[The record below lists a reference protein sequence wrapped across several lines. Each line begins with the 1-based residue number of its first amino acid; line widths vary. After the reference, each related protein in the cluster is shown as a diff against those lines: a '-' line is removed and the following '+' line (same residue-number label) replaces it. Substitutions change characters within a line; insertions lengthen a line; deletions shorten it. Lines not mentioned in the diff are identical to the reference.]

1 MAPENFHNA
10 FARARSLLRAALLPM
25 AAAAAAL
32 SPASA
37 AAQSSPDTLIV
48 LDASGSMWGQI
59 DGRTKIEI
67 ARETLSTVLSEVT
80 SDMNIGMIAYGHRV
94 RGQCSDIE
102 TMVPMGPARQNV
114 PRIIDQANRI
124 SPRGMT
130 PLTDAVRQAA
140 EEMLYTERAATV
152 VLVTDGIETC
162 DADPCAL
169 GRELKAAGI
178 DFTAHVV
185 GFGLTGDEGRQ
196 VACLAENTGGRYIP
210 ADDSDQLVDALRR
223 TIMADESDFVDEEP
237 AAPARRRV
245 EFTFRDAEGS
255 PKLEQD
261 QVTIVIEPRAGAAFG
276 EWRMWRHERAYSA
289 EGMFEPGTYD
299 FLVTREADRATLRAR
314 FEIVIPEGADTLAIE
329 RVIAS
334 RLKVNT
340 LVNAR
345 TRLEHGKGFRS
356 ANTSGNG
363 YGVYNLIP
371 VVNGVADEAA
381 KLDWAYR
388 ADLDVSIPPG
398 RYILRGTLA
407 RSITRE
413 KLIDIGPGDFLDYD
427 FDFELARIEVQVRDQ
442 DGFPPARPYT
452 RISDEPDGNNFFRSG
467 RDNLNGE
474 TLAWY
479 LPVGVWRIDS
489 GQEGDRNR
497 RAQAA
502 LTVNGA
508 GEEMVLRLSEGTPL
522 ADADRARLA
531 DESRIGC
538 LGFGGTEHGRDACIV
553 ERVDLSNPS
562 GQQAQP
568 VAIDGLQ
575 YPDPG
580 PSSDPTDEMQPSQLQ
595 RQGGEASSHGAAFVP
610 VTRWNFASMA
620 TMQPI
625 ASIVLG
631 DRWDVDPKRAKIALR
646 EGWCGQG
653 CPAEIVDAFVPGGTD
668 IGDGS
673 VFFAEAAGR
682 ALKFVTGR
690 DGLGG
695 PMSRLHVYEATGDYR
710 SGDASVGEQYVEA
723 IGTMIL
729 PATLDGFDGPDFA
742 PRTGSAPRSAA
753 SAAPIPPGIYGL
765 IERGG
770 FDLAN
775 SADIGEAVA
784 ACAQLPF
791 IAYPDGHV
799 QVKEFSAGSAAAG
812 VPYRTI
818 AGGPCS
824 AMDGGAR
831 CELSS
836 PDAPGQVQLMELMLS
851 EIRDG
856 HYRLVN
862 LTRGQAE
869 GALYSCVRPGGEMSA
884 TETLPDGR
892 KAIDHIMARADGGPE
907 LEFADDGRYLGPKQA
922 SAAPT
927 APPAPGG
934 DFSQIAGLY
943 GRLSSSGEPK
953 QGDEL
958 LDACM
963 DNALVMYPDGLALGF
978 RGVEQSA
985 GQNVTIPPR
994 PAMHMMCSGSS
1005 SGATCAAREG
1015 VYPDGQPIAD
1025 PVQLSS
1031 VASDILELCVS
1042 GNCFRMQQ
1050 CRDPRAS
1057 FAGDFPAPD
1066 GRHWLDHVLAR
1077 PDGGPGVE

>member
-1 MAPENFHNA
+1 MAPENFRNA

-59 DGRTKIEI
+59 DGRAKIEI

-169 GRELKAAGI
+169 GRELEAAGI

-196 VACLAENTGGRYIP
+196 VACLAQNTGGRYIP

-237 AAPARRRV
+237 AAPVRRRV

-261 QVTIVIEPRAGAAFG
+261 QVTIVIEPRASAAFG

-314 FEIVIPEGADTLAIE
+314 FEIVIPEGPDTLAIE

-442 DGFPPARPYT
+442 EGFPPARPYT

-508 GEEMVLRLSEGTPL
+508 GEEMILRLSEGTPL

-531 DESRIGC
+531 DEGRIGC

-553 ERVDLSNPS
+553 ERVDLSNPP

-568 VAIDGLQ
+568 VAIDG
-575 YPDPG
+575 
-580 PSSDPTDEMQPSQLQ
+580 
-595 RQGGEASSHGAAFVP
+595 A
-610 VTRWNFASMA
+610 
-620 TMQPI
+620 
-625 ASIVLG
+625 
-631 DRWDVDPKRAKIALR
+631 
-646 EGWCGQG
+646 
-653 CPAEIVDAFVPGGTD
+653 
-668 IGDGS
+668 
-673 VFFAEAAGR
+673 
-682 ALKFVTGR
+682 
-690 DGLGG
+690 
-695 PMSRLHVYEATGDYR
+695 
-710 SGDASVGEQYVEA
+710 
-723 IGTMIL
+723 
-729 PATLDGFDGPDFA
+729 DFA
-742 PRTGSAPRSAA
+742 PRTGSAPS

-799 QVKEFSAGSAAAG
+799 QAKEFSPGSAAAG

-818 AGGPCS
+818 VGGPCS

-927 APPAPGG
+927 TPPAPGG

-943 GRLSSSGEPK
+943 GRISSSGEPK

-1005 SGATCAAREG
+1005 SGAACAAREG
-1015 VYPDGQPIAD
+1015 VYPGGQPIAD
-1025 PVQLSS
+1025 PVQLSL
-1031 VASDILELCVS
+1031 VASDILELCLS